1 MRFPGESTSRSS
13 PNFKLGSCSFLSLLF
28 INNRIKWWSSKKT
41 ANLKISFA
49 KKNIDS
55 KHHQRAIRT
64 QQKTTDEDRS
74 KLLVM
79 FLLHVPHLTTNQQIQ
94 RFRYSILF
102 LFKQPSVT
110 FSFIANSRA
119 YGFRLAF
126 VCTGRQIFCGHA
138 RQNSWHTRLRI
149 EISN

>member
-1 MRFPGESTSRSS
+1 
-13 PNFKLGSCSFLSLLF
+13 
-28 INNRIKWWSSKKT
+28 
-41 ANLKISFA
+41 
-49 KKNIDS
+49 
-55 KHHQRAIRT
+55 
-64 QQKTTDEDRS
+64 
-74 KLLVM
+74 M
-79 FLLHVPHLTTNQQIQ
+79 FLLVYRIFKTTNQQIQ

-126 VCTGRQIFCGHA
+126 VCTGGFSAAMA